1 MEENKNNSLDQLSYE
16 DIIKE
21 GENIYPI
28 SEESDRKSMEINK
41 IKNWVDIFYNIKQE
55 KSKKKF
61 NELISKSEHS
71 KFFEGLNY
79 EYGINNTP
87 LDINK
92 AFNIYKDAADNFV
105 DPLSMYKMYHIY
117 KNEFNKFNLTKRNR
131 VYEKYYLYK
140 CFANLNY
147 QQLQRNTYLGNRFDI
162 VLEIVIQLDQE
173 DQTFDKMKNYLLYI
187 KKYYKELNLN
197 LKDILIIESVFNFK
211 FGNEIQNK
219 KNAIQQLINLIPNDD
234 SNKINSALDLEIY
247 YKIACYLLEINE
259 IEISEKYFNYVIN
272 SKYYRA
278 FPDFALFLQN
288 KKGESKKA
296 LIISR
301 IALDNGYNSANIIYY
316 NIFLNS
322 FDFNQINK
330 EIEPIKNFIKI
341 LINLL
346 INNFVLEDVY
356 SFFEF
361 FFIRKILIKR
371 YNFKSVL
378 DEYNDYLKEFT
389 EFIIKMTTQEIKK
402 DESNINYIQSDDD
415 NKELILDYFQ
425 RNEFYSEFNLVCG
438 FIYYYGVENVVQKDY
453 LKSIKKFKISYKYSN
468 SKSYKRFCYT
478 YIYKIRQILN
488 KEGLINPKNN
498 SLFVSNKKL
507 NKTKIKLFNMYKNAL
522 EEDNILNLSSS
533 FFYYLSRLYNKKIGN
548 DGDILLEYICLQRA
562 VECNNESSIFGSIIC
577 YYRRNKAFNLLNNE
591 KYEKALEGIV
601 AIKDSE
607 GYGEDNSLCPI
618 CFDQKRN
625 IICLPCKHL
634 FCQNCISKIMN
645 KRKCPICRGSIII
658 TFLTEIKNKIEE
670 KEKNNK

>member
-1 MEENKNNSLDQLSYE
+1 MDEENKENSINQLSLE

-21 GENIYPI
+21 GETIYPI
-28 SEESDRKSMEINK
+28 SEESDRKSLEINR
-41 IKNWVDIFYNIKQE
+41 INNWVEMFYNKKKE
-55 KSKKKF
+55 KTRQKF
-61 NELISKSEHS
+61 NELVSKSEYK

-187 KKYYKELNLN
+187 KKYYKELHLN

-389 EFIIKMTTQEIKK
+389 
-402 DESNINYIQSDDD
+402 
-415 NKELILDYFQ
+415 
-425 RNEFYSEFNLVCG
+425 
-438 FIYYYGVENVVQKDY
+438 
-453 LKSIKKFKISYKYSN
+453 
-468 SKSYKRFCYT
+468 
-478 YIYKIRQILN
+478 
-488 KEGLINPKNN
+488 
-498 SLFVSNKKL
+498 
-507 NKTKIKLFNMYKNAL
+507 
-522 EEDNILNLSSS
+522 
-533 FFYYLSRLYNKKIGN
+533 
-548 DGDILLEYICLQRA
+548 
-562 VECNNESSIFGSIIC
+562 
-577 YYRRNKAFNLLNNE
+577 
-591 KYEKALEGIV
+591 
-601 AIKDSE
+601 
-607 GYGEDNSLCPI
+607 
-618 CFDQKRN
+618 
-625 IICLPCKHL
+625 
-634 FCQNCISKIMN
+634 
-645 KRKCPICRGSIII
+645 
-658 TFLTEIKNKIEE
+658 
-670 KEKNNK
+670 